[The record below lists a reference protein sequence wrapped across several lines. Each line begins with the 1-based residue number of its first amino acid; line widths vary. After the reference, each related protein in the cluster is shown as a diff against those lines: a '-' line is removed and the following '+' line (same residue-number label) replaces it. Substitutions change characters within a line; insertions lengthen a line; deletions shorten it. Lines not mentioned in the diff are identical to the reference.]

1 MPIQRLAE
9 LLPTMFLT
17 AFTQQ
22 VDDLTAG
29 VPDPV
34 HTALV
39 VDKSQYFNA
48 IG

>member
-9 LLPTMFLT
+9 LLSTMFLT

-29 VPDPV
+29 VSDLV
-34 HTALV
+34 HTTLV
-39 VDKSQYFNA
+39 VDKSQHFNA

>member
-1 MPIQRLAE
+1 
-9 LLPTMFLT
+9 MFLT

-34 HTALV
+34 HTTLV
-39 VDKSQYFNA
+39 VDKSQHFNA